1 MNLFRLV
8 FLGFCF
14 LTSLLG
20 FAQQDSPTKLKK
32 QADTYF
38 EKGLFAKA
46 NYLYQKYQ
54 NVKSL
59 DNQTQLKMAVCA
71 YETNDLN
78 SASKLLNELLGDKQ
92 VDADAYLYSA
102 KLLHANNNFKEA
114 AKRYKEF
121 LGAAKFE
128 DENRRA
134 VRDLIR
140 NCSAGMKLAL
150 QKEAALVENLGR
162 SINTAYDD
170 YAPVESPNYS
180 QKIYFSSARKGSKGG
195 LRNSSGSIDSEYGGY
210 NSDIYFSRLENGS
223 WIRSE
228 ALGGI
233 INSSKNEVLIDFNSD
248 GSALYFYKGLKNSG
262 GQIYVDSFSANVDE
276 VKIASKFVSEI
287 QTAKGDQT
295 PFFYNDSL
303 TLFAS
308 FRPGGYGGY
317 DLYATVKK
325 EGEWQTPFNLG
336 PKINSAYDEISPFLS
351 LNGRT
356 LYFSTND
363 SRRSS
368 GGFDIFSAKYDKLVN
383 EWTEIK
389 NMGLSINS
397 SEDDTD
403 FRLTKDGMKAFFTSS
418 RKTGFGARDLYIAY
432 FKAPREEQKETMFPI
447 TFIQLEDI
455 EQRLAMANSASK
467 AGSNTGVGEPIGEEV
482 SEEKKLIKI
491 KNIYFD
497 DDNDVNN
504 TDNKKKI
511 AIAAELLKRYPSLSV
526 LLLSHSD
533 SEGPLSFDMYFS
545 IKRAEKVAAEMIAEG
560 IDSKRIVVTGF
571 GPIYPVALNK
581 INGEDNAMGKKLNR
595 RIEFRF
601 IDTET
606 EEFEIEYESPQVSKF
621 QYSDKGDRFKKSTK
635 SLFYKIQFASTK
647 QMLEDNILDNQ
658 PDPMVE
664 KRMDKSTYHYT
675 IGLYRSFSTAL
686 QFQKELEK
694 VGIANSKI
702 IPYIEGYRIPKF
714 KLEEKVESHPD
725 LKKYLEFMSEY

>member
-1 MNLFRLV
+1 MRLFRLV
-8 FLGFCF
+8 LLGFC
-14 LTSLLG
+14 LLPILLV
-20 FAQQDSPTKLKK
+20 AQQDSPAKLKK

-38 EKGLFAKA
+38 DKGLYSKA

-54 NVKSL
+54 NLKSL
-59 DNQTQLKMAVCA
+59 DSQTQLNLAICA
-71 YETNDLN
+71 YETNDIN
-78 SASKLLNELLGDKQ
+78 TAATLLNGLMGNKQ
-92 VDADAYLYSA
+92 IDEQTYLYSA
-102 KLLHANNNFKEA
+102 KILHSKNNFKEA
-114 AKRYKEF
+114 VKRYKEY
-121 LGAAKFE
+121 LGAAKSD
-128 DENRRA
+128 DENRRG

-140 NCSAGMKLAL
+140 NCSVGMKLAF

-162 SINTAYDD
+162 SINTKEDD
-170 YAPVESPNYS
+170 FAPVESPNYS
-180 QKIYFSSARKGSKGG
+180 QKIYFSSARSGSKGG
-195 LRNSSGSIDSEYGGY
+195 LRNASGRIDSEYGSY

-223 WIRSE
+223 WNRSE
-228 ALGGI
+228 SLGGI

-248 GSALYFYKGLKNSG
+248 GSAMYFYKGLKNTE
-262 GQIYVDSFSANVDE
+262 GQIYVDTFSNNDDE
-276 VKIASKFVSEI
+276 VKLSSKFDSEI
-287 QTAKGDQT
+287 LTKKGDQT

-325 EGEWQTPFNLG
+325 DGEWQTPFNLG

-356 LYFSTND
+356 LYFSSND

-368 GGFDIFSAKYDKLVN
+368 GGFDVFTAKYDKLIN

-389 NMGLSINS
+389 NMGLGINS
-397 SEDDTD
+397 SEDDSD
-403 FRLTKDGMKAFFTSS
+403 FRLTKDGMKALFTSS
-418 RKTGFGARDLYIAY
+418 RKSGFGKRDLYIGY
-432 FKAPREEQKETMFPI
+432 FKAPREEQKETLFPI

-455 EQRLAMANSASK
+455 EQRLAIANTASK
-467 AGSNTGVGEPIGEEV
+467 AGKNTGVGTPVGEEE

-491 KNIYFD
+491 NNIYFD
-497 DDNDVNN
+497 DDNDVVS
-504 TDNKKKI
+504 TENKKKI
-511 AIAAELLKRYPSLSV
+511 AIATELLKRYPSLQV

-545 IKRAEKVAAEMIAEG
+545 IKRAEKVANEMIAEG

-571 GPIYPVALNK
+571 GPIYPIALNK

-606 EEFEIEYESPQVSKF
+606 EEFEIEYEAPTVSKF

-635 SLFYKIQFASTK
+635 ALFYKIQFASTK

-664 KRMDKSTYHYT
+664 KRMDKSSYHYT

-686 QFQKELEK
+686 QFQRELEK
-694 VGIANSKI
+694 VGVENSKI
-702 IPYIEGYRIPKF
+702 IPYLEGYRIPKY
-714 KLEEKVESHPD
+714 KLDAKVEAYPD
-725 LKKYLEFMSEY
+725 LKKYLDFMSEY